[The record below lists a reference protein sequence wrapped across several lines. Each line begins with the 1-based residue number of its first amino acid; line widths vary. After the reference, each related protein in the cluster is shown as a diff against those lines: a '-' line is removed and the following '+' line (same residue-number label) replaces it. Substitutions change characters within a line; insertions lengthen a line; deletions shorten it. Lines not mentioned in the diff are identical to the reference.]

1 MEGCMIHN
9 VYFWLKDDLSS
20 EQRSLFESELLRLP
34 QIPYISSGAVGT
46 PAKTEER
53 SVTDH
58 SFDYSLTLEFKNM
71 ADHEFYQGKCQD
83 HQRFIRTCKPFFA
96 EVIVYDSEPLN

>member
-1 MEGCMIHN
+1 MTHT

-20 EQRSLFESELLRLP
+20 EQRSLFEAELLRLP
-34 QIPYISSGAVGT
+34 QISYLASGFVGT

-58 SFDYSLTLEFKNM
+58 SFDYSLILEFKTM
-71 ADHEFYQGKCQD
+71 ADHEHYQGPCPD
-83 HQRFIRTCKPFFA
+83 HQRFVKTCKPFFA
-96 EVIVYDSEPLN
+96 EVIVYDSEPLT